1 MELQEARAILG
12 VKPADTTEAVKAAHR
27 LRVQMLHPDRHMN
40 APQAVQDEAT
50 RATQQLN
57 EALRVCLSGCS
68 GAPFSQQTE
77 RTEAAEAQRQAAS
90 PIREPNAEE
99 CSFCGSRPALP
110 LTLRSIRGWLIWYRS
125 RNLVGSFCRS
135 CGLALV
141 NDMQAAT
148 ATWGWWGPIA
158 AACNLW
164 VLAANAAARKKLSQL
179 EPPSHRMTDLL
190 TPLQRPMHRGSK
202 PSRRLAPWAGSA
214 AAVAIAS
221 VLTAGALRSQAEYV
235 PTANDDADVRTD
247 SSAPA
252 VPAPEPTSVAALPKS
267 SPPASLSSA
276 GIDAGDGRRVMAVV
290 TGASK
295 VVVDSEWVN
304 VQAALRAYFQAI
316 NDSDYQRAWERLDED
331 TQSQVGNYE
340 SFVQGVDTSRI
351 AYVDVESTDRNAAG
365 QATARVNFRSNQA
378 PEDGPS
384 NAKCTD
390 WTIRYTFGNFT
401 DDITRILSAK
411 VLAQPPCG

>member
-12 VKPADTTEAVKAAHR
+12 VTSADTTEAVKAAHR
-27 LRVQMLHPDRHMN
+27 RRAQMLHPDRHMG
-40 APQAVQDEAT
+40 AAQAVQAEAT

-57 EALRVCLSGCS
+57 EALRVCLPGCS

-77 RTEAAEAQRQAAS
+77 RTEAAEAQPQAAS
-90 PIREPNAEE
+90 PLREPNADE
-99 CSFCGSRPALP
+99 CSCCGSRPALP
-110 LTLRSIRGWLIWYRS
+110 LTLRSIRGWLICYRS

-141 NDMQAAT
+141 NEMQAAT
-148 ATWGWWGPIA
+148 ATWGWWGPIPA
-158 AACNLW
+158 ARNLW
-164 VLAANAAARKKLSQL
+164 VLAANAAARKRLSQL
-179 EPPSHRMTDLL
+179 EPPSHRMTDLF

-202 PSRRLAPWAGSA
+202 PSRRLAPWTGSA
-214 AAVAIAS
+214 AAVLIAS
-221 VLTAGALRSQAEYV
+221 VLSAGALRSQAEYV
-235 PTANDDADVRTD
+235 PPAADVRTD
-247 SSAPA
+247 PSAPA
-252 VPAPEPTSVAALPKS
+252 VPAPEPTPVAALPKS
-267 SPPASLSSA
+267 SQ
-276 GIDAGDGRRVMAVV
+276 VMAVV

-331 TQSQVGNYE
+331 AQSRVGNYE
-340 SFVQGVDTSRI
+340 GFVQGVDTSRV

-365 QATARVNFRSNQA
+365 QATALVNFRSTQA
-378 PEDGPS
+378 AEDGPS

-401 DDITRILSAK
+401 DGITRILSAK
-411 VLAQPPCG
+411 VLTQSSCG